1 MKDFDGGA
9 MCTGLELRGESLGM
23 TYVGSW
29 QWRCCLCRYLVEGIA
44 RTCSGCFFR
53 VKTLIL
59 PSWLDPA
66 TSALK
71 RRHLPEGVAVE
82 ESRRP
87 CDVMRWLV
95 RIWPLL

>member
-1 MKDFDGGA
+1 MLVPGNGD
-9 MCTGLELRGESLGM
+9 
-23 TYVGSW
+23 VV
-29 QWRCCLCRYLVEGIA
+29 LCRYLVEGNA
-44 RTCSGCFFR
+44 RTCSGWFLR

-59 PSWLDPA
+59 PSWLDLA

-82 ESRRP
+82 ESRRS
-87 CDVMRWLV
+87 CDVLRWLV